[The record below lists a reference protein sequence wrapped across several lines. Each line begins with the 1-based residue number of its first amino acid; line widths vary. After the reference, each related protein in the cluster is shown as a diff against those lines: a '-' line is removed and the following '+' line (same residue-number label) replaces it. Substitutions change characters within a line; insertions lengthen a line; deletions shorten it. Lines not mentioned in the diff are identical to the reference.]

1 MTKILIIED
10 DDAAR
15 HSIRRTLE
23 RNGYEVIVTPDGQIA
38 LNVIEQQ
45 TPDAVLTDIFM
56 PEMDG
61 LEFIRK
67 IMKSKPDMP
76 VIAMTGS
83 IETPFLEA
91 ALQFGA
97 VYGLYKPFKPEELL
111 STVQKVLPGTV
122 TEK

>member
-23 RNGYEVIVTPDGQIA
+23 RNGYEVIVTPDGKIG
-38 LNVIEQQ
+38 LNMIEQQ
-45 TPDAVLTDIFM
+45 APDAVLTDIFM

>member
-23 RNGYEVIVTPDGQIA
+23 RNGYEVIVTPDGKIG
-38 LNVIEQQ
+38 LNMIEQQ
-45 TPDAVLTDIFM
+45 APDAVLTDIFM

-83 IETPFLEA
+83 IETPF
-91 ALQFGA
+91 
-97 VYGLYKPFKPEELL
+97 
-111 STVQKVLPGTV
+111 
-122 TEK
+122 

>member
-1 MTKILIIED
+1 M
-10 DDAAR
+10 
-15 HSIRRTLE
+15 
-23 RNGYEVIVTPDGQIA
+23 
-38 LNVIEQQ
+38 IEQQ
-45 TPDAVLTDIFM
+45 APDAVLTDIFM

-76 VIAMTGS
+76 VVAMTGS
-83 IETPFLEA
+83 IETCFLEA

-111 STVQKVLPGTV
+111 STVQKVLSSTV
-122 TEK
+122 KQKSDQ

>member
-1 MTKILIIED
+1 
-10 DDAAR
+10 
-15 HSIRRTLE
+15 
-23 RNGYEVIVTPDGQIA
+23 
-38 LNVIEQQ
+38 
-45 TPDAVLTDIFM
+45 
-56 PEMDG
+56 
-61 LEFIRK
+61 
-67 IMKSKPDMP
+67 MP

-83 IETPFLEA
+83 IETPFLEV